1 VIAAI
6 VLAAGLSRRM
16 GRPKMSLPWG
26 DTTVIGQI
34 MGTLSASRLDE
45 IFVVVGG
52 ASADVEEAIQNV
64 QVSTPVKTLL
74 NPHFAEVEMTYS
86 VQVGLRALGEKFKA
100 AMIVLGD
107 QPQMKV
113 EVVNLILSA
122 YADTESPLVV
132 PSYKKRRGHPWLVA
146 RALWPMVIGLKPSQ
160 TLRDFLGSQ
169 AGQIH
174 YVDVNTP
181 SVLQDI
187 DTPAE
192 YDQYRPTE
200 EV

>member
-1 VIAAI
+1 
-6 VLAAGLSRRM
+6 
-16 GRPKMSLPWG
+16 MSLAWG

-64 QVSTPVKTLL
+64 HVSATVKTLL

-107 QPQMKV
+107 QPQMKI

-174 YVDVNTP
+174 YVNVYTP

-192 YDQYRPTE
+192 YDQYRPAE
-200 EV
+200 EA

>member
-1 VIAAI
+1 MIAAI

-107 QPQMKV
+107 QPQMKI

-122 YADTESPLVV
+122 YAETESPLVV